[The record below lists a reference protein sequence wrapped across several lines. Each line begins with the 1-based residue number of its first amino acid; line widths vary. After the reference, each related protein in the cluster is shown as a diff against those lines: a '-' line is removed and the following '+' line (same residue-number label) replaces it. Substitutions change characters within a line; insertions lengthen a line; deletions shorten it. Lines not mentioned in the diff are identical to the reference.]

1 VIDREGII
9 RAAEVN
15 ADYTVRPER
24 AETVKQLQT
33 LAD

>member
-15 ADYTVRPER
+15 ADYTVRTEP
-24 AETVKQLQT
+24 AETVKQLHMLT
-33 LAD
+33 D